1 MDSPVKLEIQVAARD
16 LASGVLL
23 DIGNAAVLQGQRAT
37 RAFNHIGDAIESVSG
52 KLLGLHGSFQS
63 LGGRMLGLAEQPAT
77 AFTRMDS
84 ALASLTLSLLDRSG
98 KVGEGL
104 ALIRDKA
111 VALGRALPGGEV
123 DMLLAGK
130 ALIDQGMVYQEV
142 VAGGLE
148 ASAKLGA
155 VLREPP
161 QEAAKL
167 VSILKEVY
175 GLLMDDLP
183 SGANILQQAS
193 FAFNKKPAE
202 LERILSLPNNV
213 RDGLG
218 VNGINDLKSVLALGN
233 SIGGYVGGRSDEFIN
248 LLAEV
253 EGRKDTL
260 LPSNG
265 NAIRRANLKLA
276 SYGIKLKFFNEAGGF
291 LGVDNL
297 AKQIGGLGE
306 VKRSERNEVLQ
317 VLFGRQ
323 GAKAAEAIAT
333 AGVVGYQASLDK
345 LDKQALL
352 QDRLSV
358 IQKETLNL
366 WKSLNES
373 ISTTLSLLAG
383 PSIKEWGEPFGQVLQ
398 GKSEKMGDWVKEH
411 PATAKWGFGL
421 LAGAAVAVSALGA
434 LGLLLAAVV
443 RGLSVFKGAFDGIFK
458 LFGGKG
464 KGVAGQVL
472 TALHVQKVF
481 ITNWPAGGLGGSS
494 GVEWG
499 DGKPNG
505 RNEKPK
511 PRIRLKPGALPT
523 GSASMLPRR
532 GASGVVGKMVS
543 GGVALAAGAG
553 SMLKSGGGAALRL
566 LGRVPLLAVGMAGA
580 EAWAI
585 SRNAE
590 LTQQQKDQ
598 AHAGVAGGLMGSVA
612 GGLAGM
618 AAGAALGSVVPVIGT
633 AIGGVIGGLIGSMGG
648 DMGGRWLGGAIH
660 DAVSSSRNPPV
671 VARPTVGGGL
681 SGASP
686 QAGGTSGYPAAALTA
701 AGHAQKGAGAPVA
714 MASVSLPPARPLAAA
729 ELASKPLAKSHA
741 LVPEVKVH
749 YAPALTIHG
758 DVIPGQME
766 TFRKLL
772 EANARL
778 VGEIVRQQTVQ
789 QQRGAL

>member
-167 VSILKEVY
+167 VSLLQELY
-175 GLLMDDLP
+175 GLLVDDLP
-183 SGANILQQAS
+183 NGVNILQQAS
-193 FAFNKKPAE
+193 FAFGKKPGE
-202 LERILSLPNNV
+202 LEGMLTLPSDVGSGLNINGLSELKSLLSLQ
-213 RDGLG
+213 D
-218 VNGINDLKSVLALGN
+218 
-233 SIGGYVGGRSDEFIN
+233 SIAKYSGGGAVKN
-248 LLAEV
+248 LLV
-253 EGRKDTL
+253 EILNAKDSL
-260 LPSNG
+260 VPG
-265 NAIRRANLKLA
+265 GMGVHKANMALA
-276 SYGIKLKFFNEAGGF
+276 KHGVTLKFFSENGGF
-291 LGVDNL
+291 LGIDNL
-297 AKQIGGLGE
+297 ARQLGKLKSVE
-306 VKRSERNEVLQ
+306 GAERKRVLEA
-317 VLFGRQ
+317 LFGRG
-323 GAKAAEAIAT
+323 GAPAAEAIAT
-333 AGVVGYQASLDK
+333 AGVAGYQASLDK

-383 PSIKEWGEPFGQVLQ
+383 PSIKEWGELFGQALQ

-421 LAGAAVAVSALGA
+421 LAGAAVAVSGLGA
-434 LGLLLAAVV
+434 LGLLLTAVV

-464 KGVAGQVL
+464 KGVAGRVL

-511 PRIRLKPGALPT
+511 PRIRLKPGALST
-523 GSASMLPRR
+523 GSAGMLPRR

-553 SMLKSGGGAALRL
+553 SLLKSGGGAALKL

-598 AHAGVAGGLMGSVA
+598 AHAGVAGGLTGSVA

-701 AGHAQKGAGAPVA
+701 AGHAQKGAGASVA
-714 MASVSLPPARPLAAA
+714 MASVSLPPARQLAAA
-729 ELASKPLAKSHA
+729 EVASKPLAKSHA
-741 LVPEVKVH
+741 PVPEVKVH